1 MCTLILC
8 IYMKTFILFDLTKK
22 KKINSNIYY
31 YVENEFHRFLSGSY
45 EIKYNI
51 MMTEQP
57 AGI

>member
-1 MCTLILC
+1 
-8 IYMKTFILFDLTKK
+8 MKTFVLFDLTKK

-31 YVENEFHRFLSGSY
+31 YVENEFRRFLSGSY